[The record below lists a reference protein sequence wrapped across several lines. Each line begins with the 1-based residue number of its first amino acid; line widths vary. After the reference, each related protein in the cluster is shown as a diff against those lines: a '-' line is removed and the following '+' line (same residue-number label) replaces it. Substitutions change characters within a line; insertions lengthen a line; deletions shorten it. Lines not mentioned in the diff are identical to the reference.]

1 LGQGAQVKDRDDV
14 KELLQQLLQK
24 FKCEINKELE
34 EKNRYA
40 EGQGWQTTLQLRVI
54 NAKNVLKR
62 PKPACSVV
70 GTARRG
76 IWNWR
81 HCLCGSFWL

>member
-40 EGQGWQTTLQLRVI
+40 VEQGWQTALRLSAI
-54 NAKNVLKR
+54 NARNVLKR
-62 PKPACSVV
+62 SV
-70 GTARRG
+70 T
-76 IWNWR
+76 
-81 HCLCGSFWL
+81 CLWDC